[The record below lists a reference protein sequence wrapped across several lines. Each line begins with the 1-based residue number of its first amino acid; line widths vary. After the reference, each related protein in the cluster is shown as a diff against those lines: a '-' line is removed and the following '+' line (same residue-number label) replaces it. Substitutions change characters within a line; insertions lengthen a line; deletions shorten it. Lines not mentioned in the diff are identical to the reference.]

1 MICYPPAPGQKKGA
15 DQAMIVRI
23 WRTQIDETRAADYR
37 DLSLPM
43 FRAQRGFDGV
53 FFAAR
58 RAERA
63 VISFW
68 RDLSSVEALDVS
80 STYQA
85 TVAEIE
91 ATGML
96 RGESAVEVLE
106 IEEGFFDVAFV
117 GEAGTRDR

>member
-1 MICYPPAPGQKKGA
+1 
-15 DQAMIVRI
+15 MIVRI

-37 DLSLPM
+37 NFAHAKSLPM
-43 FRAQRGFDGV
+43 FRAQRGFEGV
-53 FFAAR
+53 LFAAR
-58 RAERA
+58 GVERA

-68 RDLSSVEALDVS
+68 QDLSSVEALDVS

-106 IEEGFFDVAFV
+106 IEEGFLDEAFI
-117 GEAGTRDR
+117 GEAGKGNR